1 MFPFFVVLQD
11 VPVDPIGGMKCVY
24 FPDVNFTEIQKFVE
38 QIYKGR
44 FNPASPSF
52 EWLLGAV

>member
-52 EWLLGAV
+52 E